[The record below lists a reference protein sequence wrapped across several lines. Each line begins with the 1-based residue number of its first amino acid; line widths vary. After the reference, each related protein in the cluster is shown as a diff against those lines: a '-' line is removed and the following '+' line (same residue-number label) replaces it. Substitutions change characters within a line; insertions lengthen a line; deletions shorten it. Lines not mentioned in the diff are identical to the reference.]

1 MKVWLQAILEECET
15 IMGIG
20 TLKEMVREIEEVEE
34 RILMIKRGTDLDPD
48 EGVWDTYQSAL
59 ELENEVISKKDLQS
73 LYWLKV
79 ASSDEKPNFG
89 MVPNL
94 MELGI
99 YIEGQ
104 LAPSH
109 LGSLVHL
116 HLLEKLKFEVVAI
129 IGRKGSKATP
139 IPPAW
144 PSSPVHRSVMT
155 RSQFPEPATNLV
167 SESDVMSNYASAESV
182 LEGLSLTLGYLDA

>member
-1 MKVWLQAILEECET
+1 MALDGVTTLIKIVEQDLVEPELLSIFYAGGMKVWLQAILEECET

-59 ELENEVISKKDLQS
+59 ELENEVIVRKDLQS

-139 IPPAW
+139 IPPAR
-144 PSSPVHRSVMT
+144 PSTPPVPYIA
-155 RSQFPEPATNLV
+155 Q
-167 SESDVMSNYASAESV
+167 
-182 LEGLSLTLGYLDA
+182 